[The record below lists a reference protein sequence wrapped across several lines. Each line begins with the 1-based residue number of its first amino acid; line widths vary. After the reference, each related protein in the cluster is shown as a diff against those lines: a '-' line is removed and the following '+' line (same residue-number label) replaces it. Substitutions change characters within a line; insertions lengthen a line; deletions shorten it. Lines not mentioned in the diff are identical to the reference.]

1 MSDTEDTESTPEAQ
15 TEETAATESS
25 APAATATAEV
35 PKAPATD
42 EEKHANLDFL
52 LDVPVKLTAELGNCQ
67 MTMQELLELDL
78 GSVVQLDKPAN
89 ASVDVYVNQKL
100 VARGEVVVAED
111 NFGIRIKEIVAKP
124 TSWFPDF

>member
-1 MSDTEDTESTPEAQ
+1 MSDTEDTEATSEAQ

-124 TSWFPDF
+124 TS